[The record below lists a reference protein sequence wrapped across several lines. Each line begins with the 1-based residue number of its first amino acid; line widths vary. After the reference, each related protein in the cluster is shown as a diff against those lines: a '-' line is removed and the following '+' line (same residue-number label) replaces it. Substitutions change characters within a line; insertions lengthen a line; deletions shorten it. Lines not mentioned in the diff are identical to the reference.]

1 VAFDT
6 ASLDLDTRK
15 RRPTRLKV
23 EEAAEIDP
31 AGTAAARE
39 RAEWCAWRD
48 GYGARHHRPAAIASP
63 SSAGSDEEAPIVSRS
78 GAGAASTLPP
88 GVTGADVGTVVHE
101 VMEKLDLEA
110 PGDVT
115 ETARAVALAK
125 GLPAEIVDEV
135 TPIIEKGLKSDVIIR
150 ASAASK
156 VWRELPFCI
165 ARDGGTIEGKIDL
178 VFEEAD
184 GLVIVDYKT
193 NLFDDDDTSALR
205 EHYRAQ
211 AEAYGL
217 ALSAVS
223 DRPVKEVVLLFM
235 RGPKEEPI
243 PIDAD
248 PESVEKGLSALVAS
262 AV

>member
-1 VAFDT
+1 
-6 ASLDLDTRK
+6 
-15 RRPTRLKV
+15 V

-31 AGTAAARE
+31 AGTVAARE
-39 RAEWCAWRD
+39 RAEWDAWLG
-48 GYGARHHRPAAIASP
+48 GYGDRHHRPAAIALP
-63 SSAGSDEEAPIVSRS
+63 SSAKPDEEAPIVSRS
-78 GAGAASTLPP
+78 GAGAATTLPP

-101 VMEKLDLEA
+101 VMEKLDLAA
-110 PGDVT
+110 PGDVAGI
-115 ETARAVALAK
+115 ARAVALAK
-125 GLPAEIVDEV
+125 GLPSETADEV
-135 TPIIEKGLKSDVIIR
+135 APIIEKGLRSDIIR
-150 ASAASK
+150 RACDALR
-156 VWRELPFCI
+156 VWRELPFCV

-193 NLFDDDDTSALR
+193 NLFDNDDTSALR

-243 PIDAD
+243 PVDAD
-248 PESVEKGLSALVAS
+248 PESVERGLAALISAGQ
-262 AV
+262 